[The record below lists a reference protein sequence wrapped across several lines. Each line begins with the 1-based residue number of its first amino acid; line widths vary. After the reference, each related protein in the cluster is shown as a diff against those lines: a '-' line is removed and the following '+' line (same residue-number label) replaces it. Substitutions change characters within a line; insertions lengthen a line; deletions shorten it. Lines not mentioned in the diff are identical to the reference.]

1 MKQNIIYSVLFFIV
15 LFILKYFFDKSDT
28 QSMLISSAIGTL
40 IFFIYR
46 VLIRKYLYKQK
57 DQEN

>member
-28 QSMLISSAIGTL
+28 QSMLINNKIGTL
-40 IFFIYR
+40 IF
-46 VLIRKYLYKQK
+46 LYL
-57 DQEN
+57 

>member
-28 QSMLISSAIGTL
+28 QSMLISSAIGTF

>member
-46 VLIRKYLYKQK
+46 VLIRKYLYEQK